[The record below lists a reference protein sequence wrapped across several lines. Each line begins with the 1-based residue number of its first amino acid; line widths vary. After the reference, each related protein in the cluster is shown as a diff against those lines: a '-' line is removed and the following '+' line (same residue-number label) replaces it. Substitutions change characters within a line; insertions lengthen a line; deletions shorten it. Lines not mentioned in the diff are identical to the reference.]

1 MRYSGMKK
9 SRSLC
14 MLITRPAHQATEL
27 SKKIAQQG
35 GIPILFPTIVIK
47 TLNPGKKI
55 EIIKTADFII
65 FLSPNG
71 VMTALPFCKK
81 LLLQERSH
89 FKILAV
95 GPSTAS
101 VLTENNLSV
110 DAQPMTDFN
119 SEGLLALPELQALQQ
134 KNIILFQGEKGRS
147 HLAEVLMQR
156 GAKVEVI
163 PTYRRV
169 CPNSSDVNVPAIEHI
184 DLILCTSTTGIANLV
199 TLLYPYWKSALFK
212 QQLVVISPRIA
223 RFAEEMGFVKKS
235 LIADNASDESILR
248 CLFSY
253 TEKSPWNLS
262 PRKN

>member
-1 MRYSGMKK
+1 M
-9 SRSLC
+9 
-14 MLITRPAHQATEL
+14 
-27 SKKIAQQG
+27 
-35 GIPILFPTIVIK
+35 PILLPTIAIEAIDPGEKIK
-47 TLNPGKKI
+47 K
-55 EIIKTADFII
+55 IKTADLII

-71 VMTALPFCKK
+71 VTTALPFCKK
-81 LLLQERSH
+81 LLLQEQSH
-89 FKILAV
+89 FKILTV
-95 GPSTAS
+95 GPSTAK
-101 VLTENNLSV
+101 VLIKNNLSV
-110 DAQPMTDFN
+110 DALPTTEFN
-119 SEGLLALPELQALQQ
+119 SEGLLTLPQLQRLQQ

-156 GAKVEVI
+156 GAKVEII

-169 CPNSSDVNVPAIEHI
+169 CPNSADVNIPTLEHI

-223 RFAEEMGFVKKS
+223 HFAEERGFVKKS
-235 LIADNASDESILR
+235 LIADNASDEAILR

-253 TEKSPWNLS
+253 AEKSLWNLS